1 MNLNANNPNAN
12 NPTNPMD
19 PRAAAAAAMRTAT
32 ELMAGVNAKIGS
44 LSSMFSPGGLFF
56 LLLVVCILGYLL
68 YTQYTLQT
76 TEQKAVNPLD
86 TARHLQSIKDD
97 AREQPL
103 RNFYIKTAL
112 NCCCLGDWKDNYVD
126 MTALQHAI
134 AQGYRC
140 LDFEI
145 YSLNDVPIV
154 GASTQMDNF
163 YHMETYNHLDFMEV
177 CQEMNNR
184 AFSVA
189 PNPDDPLLISLR
201 IKSENP
207 NKEFVKRIIDGVKLF
222 GDRLLEDK
230 YNYEF
235 GGQNVGMVPVNNFM
249 GKVILMVD
257 ISNPITKTGCPTDGN
272 AADYCLHQYIN
283 IGTTSPFMHK
293 LSYEMQVKNAP
304 NMDELI
310 EHNKKNMSI
319 VFPDAPFDAN
329 VNFNVAKTFG
339 CQLVGMMPLVKDA
352 NLKIYNGEFVK
363 AGSAFKLKPEKLC
376 YQPVVIETPLPQKPA
391 LSLARRDYK
400 TDYTSWSG

>member
-1 MNLNANNPNAN
+1 M
-12 NPTNPMD
+12 
-19 PRAAAAAAMRTAT
+19 
-32 ELMAGVNAKIGS
+32 V
-44 LSSMFSPGGLFF
+44 
-56 LLLVVCILGYLL
+56 
-68 YTQYTLQT
+68 
-76 TEQKAVNPLD
+76 
-86 TARHLQSIKDD
+86 
-97 AREQPL
+97 
-103 RNFYIKTAL
+103 
-112 NCCCLGDWKDNYVD
+112 
-126 MTALQHAI
+126 ALQHAI

-145 YSLNDVPIV
+145 YSLNGVPVV
-154 GASTQMDNF
+154 GASTQMDTF
-163 YHMETYNHLDFMEV
+163 HYMETFNHLDFMEV
-177 CQEMNNR
+177 CKEINDR

-189 PNPDDPLLISLR
+189 PNPNDPLLINLR
-201 IKSENP
+201 IKSETP
-207 NKEFVKRIIDGVKLF
+207 DKEFVKRIIDGIKLF
-222 GDRLLEDK
+222 GNRLLEDK

-235 GGQNVGMVPVNNFM
+235 GGQNVGMVPVKHFM

-257 ISNPITKTGCPTDGN
+257 ISNPITKNGCTTDSN
-272 AADYCLHQYIN
+272 APDYCLHQYIN

-319 VFPDAPFDAN
+319 VFPDAPFTAN
-329 VNFNVAKTFG
+329 TNFNVAKTFG

-352 NLKIYNGEFVK
+352 NLNIYNAEFVK

-376 YQPVVIETPLPQKPA
+376 YQPVVIEAPVPQKPA